1 MKPAALR
8 PKAFHMLEKSE
19 YIAHHALR
27 QMLEV
32 EQYTELL
39 EAVFVELNK
48 HSDGTNEKRAL
59 SALARSLAT
68 SIVITMHAAC
78 FDLTRAKRQKGRH
91 PKPSIAGI
99 MKGDKA
105 SFCDAVALLDGNAPK
120 SVPASN
126 LAIKRRVAYD
136 ANWKNWVPFMRF
148 KEEDGTDAEIPFP
161 IFDGE
166 LGFHERIQSQRE
178 AQRESIET
186 WKKLCDL
193 PSFLKVKH
201 TRNKL
206 YAHLNPKAL
215 NHQTSVSS
223 FRDVIDLSRHSL
235 AAMRQVCKVHFGMHR
250 ELNGVRLSDAFGVLM
265 NNSSKNK
272 TPHAG
277 QSDV

>member
-1 MKPAALR
+1 
-8 PKAFHMLEKSE
+8 MLEKSE

-39 EAVFVELNK
+39 EALFVELKK

-78 FDLTRAKRQKGRH
+78 YDLTRAKGRKGRH

-105 SFCDAVALLDGNAPK
+105 SFCDAVALLDGSAPK
-120 SVPASN
+120 SATASN

-178 AQRESIET
+178 AQRQSIET
-186 WKKLCDL
+186 WKKLGDL

-223 FRDVIDLSRHSL
+223 FRDVIDLSTHSL

-250 ELNGVRLSDAFGVLM
+250 KLNSVRLSDAFGVLM

-272 TPHAG
+272 TPQSG
-277 QSDV
+277 QSDE